1 MQVLPVEIPDSTYRL
16 WEQLSSDDKQDLETR
31 LQRAL
36 RAFIFQKN
44 SSIIQQQLEGQG
56 PYQSEAELF
65 DSVS

>member
-44 SSIIQQQLEGQG
+44 SLVIHKQLEGQG